1 MYAIL
6 DFARLPMAVM
16 NGAGQ
21 IICYVNPAFCH
32 LAGKSSEEM
41 IGKSCTE
48 LMPEGDGCL
57 LRLDRVYRTGN
68 PESHTEQEHAKPHPL
83 YWSYEIWPVLAE
95 LPHDGR
101 PVGVILQVTETAPI
115 HRRVSVMNEAL
126 LVSAVRQHE
135 LMEGAEVLNVKLQSE
150 IQERQ
155 RAEAAIEQLAFY
167 DPLTDLP
174 NRRLLMDRL
183 HLASLACC
191 RTMHRGAILF
201 IDLDQF
207 KTLNDTQGHHLG
219 DLLLQQVAHRLTIC
233 VRACDTVAR
242 LGGDEFVVM
251 VQELSEDPAVANAQ
265 AKKIGTKVLDA
276 LNEPYL
282 LAGYEHRCTGSIG
295 ITLFGKDRESVE
307 DLLKRADLA
316 QYRAKAAGGGTIQFF
331 DPEMQHT
338 ITARATLEAD
348 LRRGLQEKQFLLQYQ
363 PQVDCEGH
371 LTGAEALLRWQ
382 HPTRGLLLPTEF
394 IGLAEGNGLIE
405 SIGMWVAEAACIQ
418 LMAWSLRPDTAH
430 LTLAINISARE
441 FDHPK
446 FVTRMLTIIDEVGAD
461 PRKLVLEF
469 TERAMFGPVEETLA
483 KMSALKA
490 RGVCF
495 ALDDFG
501 IGFSSLACLKS
512 LPLDQLK
519 IDRSFV
525 RDVLTNANDAII
537 ASAIIAL
544 GQSLGLAVIA
554 EGVETE
560 EQRQFLSH
568 HGCDAYQGFL
578 FGRPGPVEDLS
589 LIATAHSAIERQTFG
604 SRFPATCRH
613 SMGDDSEIS
622 PKLHEEVRSRVLR
635 FPQNSQQN

>member
-1 MYAIL
+1 MAGARVRPCIYAIL
-6 DFARLPMAVM
+6 ESARLPIAVM
-16 NGAGQ
+16 NGARQ
-21 IICYVNPAFCH
+21 IICYVNRAFCH
-32 LAGKSSEEM
+32 LAGKSKGEL
-41 IGKSCTE
+41 IGKSCAE
-48 LMPEGDGCL
+48 LMPAGDECL
-57 LRLDRVYRTGN
+57 LLLDRVYRTGN
-68 PESHTEQEHAKPHPL
+68 AESHTEQEHAKPHPL
-83 YWSYEIWPVLAE
+83 YWSYEIWPVSDE
-95 LPHDGR
+95 PQNGGR
-101 PVGVILQVTETAPI
+101 PVGVILQVTETAPV
-115 HRRVSVMNEAL
+115 HRRASVMNEAL

-135 LMEGAEVLNVKLQSE
+135 LMEGAEVLNVKLQAE

-155 RAEAAIEQLAFY
+155 RAETAIEQLAFY

-183 HLASLACC
+183 HLALLACC
-191 RTMHRGAILF
+191 RTMHRGAIFF

-219 DLLLQQVAHRLTIC
+219 DLLLQQVAHRLTTC

-251 VQELSEDPAVANAQ
+251 IQELSEDPTVANSQ

-316 QYRAKAAGGGTIQFF
+316 QYRAKKAGGSIIQFF

-338 ITARATLEAD
+338 VTARAVLEAD
-348 LRRGLQEKQFLLQYQ
+348 LRRGLREGQFLLHYQ

-382 HPTRGLLLPTEF
+382 HPTRGLLSPAEF
-394 IGLAEGNGLIE
+394 IVFAEGNGLIE
-405 SIGMWVAEAACIQ
+405 SIGLWVVEAACVQ
-418 LMAWSLRPDTAH
+418 LMAWSLRPDTAD

-441 FDHPK
+441 FGHPR

-469 TERAMFGPVEETLA
+469 TERAMFGPIEETLA

-501 IGFSSLACLKS
+501 IGFSSLACLKN

-525 RDVLTNANDAII
+525 RDVLTNPSDAII

-568 HGCDAYQGFL
+568 HGCHAYQGFL
-578 FGRPGPVEDLS
+578 FGRPGSANDLS
-589 LIATAHSAIERQTFG
+589 LIATAHSAVERQTFG
-604 SRFPATCRH
+604 SRFPV
-613 SMGDDSEIS
+613 SSYLPPLYG
-622 PKLHEEVRSRVLR
+622 
-635 FPQNSQQN
+635 